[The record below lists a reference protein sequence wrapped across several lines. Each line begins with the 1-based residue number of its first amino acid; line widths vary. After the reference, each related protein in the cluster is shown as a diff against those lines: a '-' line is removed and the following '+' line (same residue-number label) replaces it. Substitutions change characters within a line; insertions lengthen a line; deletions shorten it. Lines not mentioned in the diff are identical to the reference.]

1 MTIWCGKWQLVASL
15 GQLLFQA
22 QGHHNVGSHLFSQQF
37 YCQPIVSTKKI
48 RTLRLRNTA
57 EKSRSVCLVL
67 PTNIAPTLLHSHYSR
82 IESKKGP

>member
-37 YCQPIVSTKKI
+37 Y
-48 RTLRLRNTA
+48 
-57 EKSRSVCLVL
+57 
-67 PTNIAPTLLHSHYSR
+67 
-82 IESKKGP
+82 